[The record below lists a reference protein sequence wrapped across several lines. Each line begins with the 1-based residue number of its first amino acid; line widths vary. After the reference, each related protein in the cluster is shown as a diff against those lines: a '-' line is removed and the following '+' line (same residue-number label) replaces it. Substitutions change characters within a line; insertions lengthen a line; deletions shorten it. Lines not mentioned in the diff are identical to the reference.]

1 MKILK
6 ANKSHFKSI
15 ISIYNWAIENTT
27 ATFDTELK
35 TLSNYSVF
43 LNSFESHPLLVA
55 VDDTNVVTGWGCL
68 KRYSDRTAYDDTV
81 ELSIYIDP
89 NCHGKGIGNDMM
101 KALLQKADEIKLHV
115 ILSRITQESKAS
127 INLHEKYGFEHIGVM
142 REVGLKFGKRI
153 DVLLMQKIL
162 QKKSPS

>member
-1 MKILK
+1 
-6 ANKSHFKSI
+6 
-15 ISIYNWAIENTT
+15 
-27 ATFDTELK
+27 
-35 TLSNYSVF
+35 
-43 LNSFESHPLLVA
+43 
-55 VDDTNVVTGWGCL
+55 
-68 KRYSDRTAYDDTV
+68 
-81 ELSIYIDP
+81 
-89 NCHGKGIGNDMM
+89 M

-153 DVLLMQKIL
+153 DVLLMQKII